1 MADLSQS
8 VCLNHP
14 NTPAVTRCATCGKP
28 ICSQCIVSK
37 NGSSYC
43 SAKCADSAASSDGR
57 VKDVLAEKK
66 RTNAKGTI
74 RALIIFFLIVA
85 AAAAAYVFYTQNKD
99 DVDRRL
105 QDTAKQV
112 RAGAKDAKKNIQKS
126 VPKDSKY
133 KRDREGLMK

>member
-14 NTPAVTRCATCGKP
+14 NTSAATRCASCGKP
-28 ICSQCIVSK
+28 ICSQCIVSR
-37 NGSSYC
+37 NGSDYC
-43 SAKCADSAASSDGR
+43 SDKCADGAASSDGR

-66 RTNAKGTI
+66 KTNAKGTI
-74 RALIIFFLIVA
+74 RALIVFFLIVA

-105 QDTAKQV
+105 QDTAAQV
-112 RAGAKDAKKNIQKS
+112 RAGAKDAKKSIQKS
-126 VPKDSKY
+126 VPADSKY
-133 KRDREGLMK
+133 KRDRESLMK

>member
-14 NTPAVTRCATCGKP
+14 NTPAVARCATCGKP
-28 ICSQCIVSK
+28 ICSQCIVSR

-66 RTNAKGTI
+66 RTNAKGTVVSTELGTVYVTLDSTSTWTLTGDSYVTEFNGDAANVI
-74 RALIIFFLIVA
+74 SNGYTLYVNGAALSG
-85 AAAAAYVFYTQNKD
+85 TN
-99 DVDRRL
+99 
-105 QDTAKQV
+105 
-112 RAGAKDAKKNIQKS
+112 
-126 VPKDSKY
+126 
-133 KRDREGLMK
+133 

>member
-37 NGSSYC
+37 NGSNYC

-66 RTNAKGTI
+66 RTNAKGKI

-85 AAAAAYVFYTQNKD
+85 VAAAAYVFYKENKS
-99 DVDRRL
+99 DVDKFVEK
-105 QDTAKQV
+105 TESQV
-112 RAGAKDAKKNIQKS
+112 RAGAKDAQQNIQKS
-126 VPKDSKY
+126 VPKDSKST
-133 KRDREGLMK
+133 RDREGLMK

>member
-14 NTPAVTRCATCGKP
+14 NTPAVARCATCGKP
-28 ICSQCIVSK
+28 ICSQCIVSR

-66 RTNAKGTI
+66 RTNAKGTV

-99 DVDRRL
+99 EIDRRAKE
-105 QDTAKQV
+105 TAEQV
-112 RAGAKDAKKNIQKS
+112 RAGAKDAKKSIQKS